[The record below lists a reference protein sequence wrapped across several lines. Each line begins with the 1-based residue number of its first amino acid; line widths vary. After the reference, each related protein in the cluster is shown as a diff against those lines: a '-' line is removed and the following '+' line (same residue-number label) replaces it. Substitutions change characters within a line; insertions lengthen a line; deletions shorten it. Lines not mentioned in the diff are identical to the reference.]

1 MIANST
7 LRARIDR
14 LPPLPRRAVRALIG
28 PSLELPDD
36 ANGDVIVWRLA
47 TQLHLFA
54 PVHAVA
60 FAVLGG
66 VLLRQIPM
74 SPACDPQIDQLA
86 RITILALY
94 EIFVVP
100 LLTLAAAYAVR
111 GRFRDP
117 YTRHAARVSLAL
129 LTAVFAF
136 MFGSAVRSYR
146 SQNERLRTFGV
157 EILRCAYDGTP
168 PSVMRAP
175 REP

>member
-1 MIANST
+1 MIRNSA
-7 LRARIDR
+7 LRARIDG
-14 LPPLPRRAVRALIG
+14 LPALPRRAARALFG
-28 PSLELPDD
+28 PALELPDD
-36 ANGDVIVWRLA
+36 ADGDVIVWRLA

-74 SPACDPQIDQLA
+74 SSACDPQIVHLA

-94 EIFVVP
+94 EIACVP
-100 LLTLAAAYAVR
+100 LLTLAAAFAVR

-117 YTRHAARVSLAL
+117 YARHAARVSLAL
-129 LTAVFAF
+129 LMGVFLW
-136 MFGSAVRSYR
+136 MFWSAASGFLR
-146 SQNERLRTFGV
+146 QDARLRAFGG

-168 PSVMRAP
+168 PSVTPAP
-175 REP
+175 R

>member
-1 MIANST
+1 VTRNSA

-28 PSLELPDD
+28 PSLDLPDD
-36 ANGDVIVWRLA
+36 ANADALLWRIA
-47 TQLHLFA
+47 AQLHLFA

-66 VLLRQIPM
+66 VLLRQVPM
-74 SPACDPQIDQLA
+74 SAACDPQINQLA
-86 RITILALY
+86 RITVLALY
-94 EIFVVP
+94 ELAAVP

-117 YTRHAARVSLAL
+117 YTRHAARVSLGL
-129 LTAVFAF
+129 LMAVFAY
-136 MFGSAVRSYR
+136 MFWSAAASYR
-146 SQNERLRTFGV
+146 AQNERLRAFGG

-168 PSVMRAP
+168 PRQLSSAR
-175 REP
+175 